1 MNPET
6 ATAVDPH
13 PGDIEP
19 QTRRETCARSDP
31 DTDARAGAEV
41 QVGDEGR
48 VDADI
53 DAEGWLAGAERRPS
67 PSRDARPP
75 GTDIDLLVIHNI
87 SLPPGDFSGDWI
99 DDLFLDRLD
108 PAAHPYFREIAGLR
122 VSAHLLIRR
131 NGRLLQYVP
140 FEQRAWHAGV
150 SRFAGRERCN
160 DFSIGIELE
169 GTDDIPFTEVQ
180 YARLAKC
187 TGQILDRYPDI
198 TEERIAGHAEIAPGR
213 KTDPGPAF
221 DWSRYRRSISRRK
234 LRS

>member
-1 MNPET
+1 MNPEADAAVAPLGVESPT
-6 ATAVDPH
+6 APYS
-13 PGDIEP
+13 P
-19 QTRRETCARSDP
+19 ARSDAAVHAHALG
-31 DTDARAGAEV
+31 DDQAGV
-41 QVGDEGR
+41 C
-48 VDADI
+48 ADI
-53 DAEGWLAGAERRPS
+53 DEEGWLAGAERRPS

-108 PAAHPYFREIAGLR
+108 HAAHPYFSEIAGLR

-150 SRFAGRERCN
+150 SQFAGRERCN

-169 GTDDIPFTEVQ
+169 GTDAIPFTDAQ
-180 YARLAKC
+180 YARLAEC
-187 TGQILDRYPDI
+187 TGKILRRFPAI

-221 DWSRYRRSISRRK
+221 DWKRYRRSIRAAG
-234 LRS
+234 